1 MAEVNQDMQEGLM
14 RVNQLSYEFPSQLSV
29 STRRHRVTN
38 YFQRNTY
45 NQNETMVLDSQT
57 GSAFVCGPDSYLTF
71 IFTPS
76 VAGNFGSGSVLNVF
90 DTVRVKTRGGQELN
104 RIENFNVLSAKHAKW
119 TNSSDWAASEAQ
131 AMGFVG
137 SAIHE
142 LVADIS
148 YRYTIPLKYLA
159 PIFAQSKLLPPQLCE
174 GLRIELELSSSNTVI
189 KGVTGTYTITQ
200 PQLLF
205 DATTIADAFSRRI
218 GELAATQGLN
228 IMFSNF
234 YSNQVSGSAGQTS
247 FNYDIKKA
255 ASKCMRLWT
264 VSRNNANVNAPAAD
278 SMGSLPLDY
287 TSVSTHIGSDYI
299 PNVPIRVSGY
309 VLTNATGGANKQNT
323 ALASELYYHTL
334 SAVAD
339 NERPCY
345 PSVGLS
351 GVSYNEDNIRDSVL
365 VFSYNKSTLDNLSGY
380 SVNNSRAL
388 IVDLECATIVNGAS
402 TVRRIDNWMEHL
414 RSVRIFAN
422 QSVISD

>member
-14 RVNQLSYEFPSQLSV
+14 RVNQLSYEFPAQLSV

-45 NQNETMVLDSQT
+45 NPGETMVLDSQT
-57 GSAFVCGPDSYLTF
+57 GSAFISGQDSYLSF
-71 IFTPS
+71 LLTPS
-76 VAGNFGSGSVLNVF
+76 LAATFGSGSALNLF
-90 DTVRVKTRGGQELN
+90 NTVRVKTRGGQELN
-104 RIENFNVLSAKHAKW
+104 RIENFNVLAAKHAKW
-119 TNSSDWAASEAQ
+119 TKSSDWAASEGQ
-131 AMGFVG
+131 ALGFVG
-137 SAIHE
+137 GDIHS
-142 LVADIS
+142 LVTNVP
-148 YRYTIPLKYLA
+148 YRFTIPLKYLA

-174 GLRIELELSSSNTVI
+174 GLRIELELERSDTAL
-189 KGVTGTYTITQ
+189 KGVSGSFTITQ
-200 PQLLF
+200 PQILF
-205 DATTIADAFSRRI
+205 DATTIADAFARRI

-264 VSRNNANVNAPAAD
+264 VSRNNANVNSAAAD
-278 SMGSLPLDY
+278 SLGSLPMDY
-287 TSVSTHIGSDYI
+287 TSVSTHIGADYI

-309 VLTNATGGANKQNT
+309 VATSATGGANNKNT
-323 ALASELYYHTL
+323 GVISELYYHTL
-334 SAVAD
+334 SAVSD

-345 PSVGLS
+345 PSVGLK
-351 GVSYNEDNIRDSVL
+351 GLTYNADDIRDSVL

-388 IVDLECATIVNGAS
+388 IVDLECDTVVNGGG
-402 TVRRIDNWMEHL
+402 TVRRLDNWMEHL
-414 RSVRIFAN
+414 RNVRIFAN

>member
-14 RVNQLSYEFPSQLSV
+14 RVNQLAYEFPAQLSV

-45 NQNETMVLDSQT
+45 NPNETMVLDSQT
-57 GSAFVCGPDSYLTF
+57 GSAFVCGPDSYLSF
-71 IFTPS
+71 LFTPTVDGS
-76 VAGNFGSGSVLNVF
+76 FGSGSVLNLF
-90 DTVRVKTRGGQELN
+90 ETVRVKTRGGQELN
-104 RIENFNVLSAKHAKW
+104 RIENFNVLAAKHAKW
-119 TNSSDWAASEAQ
+119 TKSNDWAASEAQ
-131 AMGFVG
+131 ALGFVG
-137 SAIHE
+137 GDIHT
-142 LVADIS
+142 LIAGVT

-174 GLRIELELSSSNTVI
+174 GLRIELQLESSDTARQ
-189 KGVTGTYTITQ
+189 GATGTYTITQ
-200 PQLLF
+200 PQILF
-205 DATTIADAFSRRI
+205 DATTIADAFARRI

-264 VSRNNANVNAPAAD
+264 VSRNNAKVNTAAD
-278 SMGSLPLDY
+278 DSLGALPMDY

-309 VLTNATGGANKQNT
+309 VVTSSGGGANNQNT
-323 ALASELYYHTL
+323 GLVSELYYHTL
-334 SAVAD
+334 SAVSD

-345 PSVGLS
+345 PSVGLAGLS
-351 GVSYNEDNIRDSVL
+351 HDSNNIRDSVL

-388 IVDLECATIVNGAS
+388 IVDLECDTIVNGAG

-414 RSVRIFAN
+414 RNVRIFAN

>member
-14 RVNQLSYEFPSQLSV
+14 RVNQLSYEFPAQLSV

-45 NQNETMVLDSQT
+45 NPNETMVLDSQT
-57 GSAFVCGPDSYLTF
+57 GSAFVCGPDSYLSF
-71 IFTPS
+71 LFTPTL
-76 VAGNFGSGSVLNVF
+76 AGSFGSGSVLNLF
-90 DTVRVKTRGGQELN
+90 ETVRVKTRGGQELN
-104 RIENFNVLSAKHAKW
+104 RIENFNVLAAKHAKW
-119 TNSSDWAASEAQ
+119 TKSSDWAASEAQ
-131 AMGFVG
+131 ALGFVG
-137 SAIHE
+137 SDTHG
-142 LVADIS
+142 LVAGVA

-174 GLRIELELSSSNTVI
+174 GLRIELQLESSDTVRV
-189 KGVTGTYTITQ
+189 GATGSYTITQ
-200 PQLLF
+200 PQILF

-264 VSRNNANVNAPAAD
+264 VSRDNAKVNTAGSD
-278 SMGSLPLDY
+278 SLGALPMDY

-309 VLTNATGGANKQNT
+309 VLTSASGGVDNKNTG
-323 ALASELYYHTL
+323 LVSELYYHTL
-334 SAVAD
+334 SAVSD

-345 PSVGLS
+345 PSVGLKAL
-351 GVSYNEDNIRDSVL
+351 SYNADNVRDSVL

-388 IVDLECATIVNGAS
+388 IVDLECDTVVSGGTI
-402 TVRRIDNWMEHL
+402 TRRIDNWMEHL
-414 RSVRIFAN
+414 RNVRIFAN

>member
-14 RVNQLSYEFPSQLSV
+14 RVNQLAYEFPAQLSV

-38 YFQRNTY
+38 YFQRNSY
-45 NQNETMVLDSQT
+45 AQGETMVLDSQT
-57 GSAFVCGPDSYLTF
+57 GSAFVCGPDSYFTFVLT
-71 IFTPS
+71 TS
-76 VAGNFGSGSVLNVF
+76 VNGTFGSGSALNLF
-90 DTVRVKTRGGQELN
+90 RTIRVKTRGGQELN
-104 RIENFNVLSAKHAKW
+104 RIENFNVLASKHAKW
-119 TNSSDWAASEAQ
+119 TKSRDWAVSEAEVL
-131 AMGFVG
+131 GFEG
-137 SAIHE
+137 GDIHGTDAG
-142 LVADIS
+142 VAT
-148 YRYTIPLKYLA
+148 RYTIPLKYLA

-174 GLRIELELSSSNTVI
+174 GLRIELDTENHDTALT
-189 KGVTGTYTITQ
+189 GVTGTYSITV
-200 PQLLF
+200 PQILF

-264 VSRNNANVNAPAAD
+264 VSRNNANVNATALD
-278 SMGSLPLDY
+278 SLGSLPMDY
-287 TSVSTHIGSDYI
+287 SSVSTHIGADYI
-299 PNVPIRVSGY
+299 PNVPIRASGY
-309 VLTNATGGANKQNT
+309 VATSPTGGANLKNSR
-323 ALASELYYHTL
+323 AVSELYYHTL
-334 SAVAD
+334 SAVSD

-345 PSVGLS
+345 PSVGIVNLTHD
-351 GVSYNEDNIRDSVL
+351 VINKRDSVL

-388 IVDLECATIVNGAS
+388 IVDLECDTVVNGAG

-414 RSVRIFAN
+414 RNVRIFAN